1 MGNKE
6 LAQEIIKLMGGT
18 GNISQSWH
26 CITRLRFN
34 INDEK
39 QVKVDELKTVDGVLG
54 AQFQSGQ
61 FQVIIGA
68 KVAEVYEEI
77 DHLIGES
84 SNDSTSAKNTSKMN
98 PIEVVFDVISGI
110 FTPILPAIVGSG
122 LIKGIMALFVSL
134 GWLTEKS
141 STYAVLQIFSNAV
154 FYFLPFLIAYSA
166 AKKFK
171 TRESLAMALA
181 GILLYPTMVEGAV
194 KGADPL
200 SFLGLSI
207 PLYNYTSSVLPIIL
221 GVLLLSFVDKWMT
234 KVIPKSLSIVFTPVL
249 SLMITAPL
257 TLAFIAPVGNVFG
270 QYLEIFFT
278 SLFHFAGPIAGLLMG
293 GLMPLIVLTGMHYAF
308 FPSTFASFEKV
319 GYDVMLLP
327 MNFIANMA
335 QAGAVLGVIIRT
347 KRVETRSLALS
358 TLLPSFF
365 GITEPAIYGVT
376 LRLKKPFYA
385 SLIGGAV
392 GGCFYGLFSVK
403 TTAFSI
409 PGITS
414 LPTYIMKGTN
424 NFQLALIGI
433 ALSFLVSLL
442 ATMFLG
448 FKEPATKDEGQPE
461 KQEKPSNNPENAVN
475 QQAARQVNPYEVQ
488 APITGKV
495 VPLSDVND
503 AVFSSE
509 MMGKGVAIIPDK
521 GVVQAPFAGKVV
533 TVTPTKH
540 AIGLVSDDGVEL
552 LIHVGIDTVTLNGQF
567 FEVLVEEGDEINI
580 GDHLLSFDIE
590 GIQSKGL
597 DVVTPMIV
605 TNSSKYLDVI
615 YTGDSYVNAG
625 ENKLLM
631 LIH

>member
-1 MGNKE
+1 MKNKE
-6 LAQEIIKLMGGT
+6 LAGKIVKLIGGT
-18 GNISQSWH
+18 ENISQSWH

-34 INDEK
+34 LNDES
-39 QVKVDELKTVDGVLG
+39 QVKVDELKTLDGVLG

-77 DHLIGES
+77 DHLAGHS
-84 SNDSTSAKNTSKMN
+84 SNNSAPVKNTSKMN

-134 GWLTEKS
+134 GWLAETS
-141 STYAVLQIFSNAV
+141 STYQVLQIFSNAV

-171 TRESLAMALA
+171 TRESLALALA
-181 GILLYPTMVEGAV
+181 GILLYPTMLEGAA

-207 PLYNYTSSVLPIIL
+207 PLNNYTSSVLPIIL
-221 GVLLLSFVDKWMT
+221 GVLLLSFVDKWIT

-257 TLAFIAPVGNVFG
+257 TLAFIAPIGNVSG

-278 SLFHFAGPIAGLLMG
+278 SLFNFAGPIAGLLMG

-308 FPSTFASFEKV
+308 FPSTLASFEKV
-319 GYDVMLLP
+319 GYDIMLLP

-433 ALSFLVSLL
+433 ALSFIVSLL
-442 ATMFLG
+442 ITILLG
-448 FKEPATKDEGQPE
+448 FQESVTAANEQTA
-461 KQEKPSNNPENAVN
+461 EKPNHTESTEN
-475 QQAARQVNPYEVQ
+475 QQISKQKTPYEVQ
-488 APITGKV
+488 APMSGKII
-495 VPLSDVND
+495 PLSEVND
-503 AVFSSE
+503 SVFSSE
-509 MMGKGVAIIPDK
+509 MMGKGVAILPDK
-521 GVVQAPFAGKVV
+521 GVVQAPFSGKVV

-540 AIGLVSDDGVEL
+540 AIGLVSDDGIEL
-552 LIHVGIDTVTLNGQF
+552 LIHVGIDTVSLNGQF
-567 FEVLVEEGDEINI
+567 FDVLVKEGDEMKT

-590 GIQSKGL
+590 GIQSNHL
-597 DVVTPMIV
+597 DVVTPIIV
-605 TNSSKYLDVI
+605 TNSTQYLDVI
-615 YTGDSYVNAG
+615 HTGDAHVTAG
-625 ENKLLM
+625 QNKLLM

>member
-1 MGNKE
+1 MENKE
-6 LAQEIIKLMGGT
+6 LAGKIVKLIGGT
-18 GNISQSWH
+18 ENISQSWH

-34 INDEK
+34 LNDES
-39 QVKVDELKTVDGVLG
+39 QVKVDELKTLDGVLG

-77 DHLIGES
+77 DHLAGHS
-84 SNDSTSAKNTSKMN
+84 SNNSAPVKNTSKMN

-134 GWLTEKS
+134 GWLTETS
-141 STYAVLQIFSNAV
+141 STYQVLQIFSNAV

-171 TRESLAMALA
+171 TRESLALALA
-181 GILLYPTMVEGAV
+181 GILLYPTIIEGAA

-200 SFLGLSI
+200 NLLGLSI
-207 PLYNYTSSVLPIIL
+207 PLNNYTSSVLPIIL
-221 GVLLLSFVDKWMT
+221 GVLLLSFVDKWIT
-234 KVIPKSLSIVFTPVL
+234 KAIPKSLSIVFTPVL

-257 TLAFIAPVGNVFG
+257 TLAFIAPIGNVSG

-278 SLFHFAGPIAGLLMG
+278 SLFNFAGPIAGLLMG

-308 FPSTFASFEKV
+308 FPSTLASFEKV
-319 GYDVMLLP
+319 GYDIMLLP

-433 ALSFLVSLL
+433 ALSFIVSLL
-442 ATMFLG
+442 ITILLG
-448 FKEPATKDEGQPE
+448 FQESVTAANEQAAE
-461 KQEKPSNNPENAVN
+461 KRNHTESTEN
-475 QQAARQVNPYEVQ
+475 QQMSKQTNPYEVQ
-488 APITGKV
+488 APMSGKV
-495 VPLSDVND
+495 IPLSEVND
-503 AVFSSE
+503 SVFSSE
-509 MMGKGVAIIPDK
+509 MMGKGVAILPDK
-521 GVVQAPFAGKVV
+521 GVVKAPFSGKVV

-540 AIGLVSDDGVEL
+540 AIGLVSDDGIEL
-552 LIHVGIDTVTLNGQF
+552 LIHVGIDTVSLNGQF
-567 FEVLVEEGDEINI
+567 FDVLVKEGDKIKT

-590 GIQSKGL
+590 GIQSNHL
-597 DVVTPMIV
+597 DVVTPIIV
-605 TNSSKYLDVI
+605 TNSTQYLDVI
-615 YTGDSYVNAG
+615 HTGDTHVTAG
-625 ENKLLM
+625 QNKLLM

>member
-1 MGNKE
+1 MENKE
-6 LAQEIIKLMGGT
+6 LAQEIVKLIGGT
-18 GNISQSWH
+18 ENISQSWH

-34 INDEK
+34 LNNESK
-39 QVKVDELKTVDGVLG
+39 VKVDELKTLGGVLG

-77 DHLIGES
+77 DHLVGHS
-84 SNDSTSAKNTSKMN
+84 SNDSTPVKNTSKMN

-134 GWLTEKS
+134 GWLTETS
-141 STYAVLQIFSNAV
+141 STYQVLQIFSNAV

-171 TRESLAMALA
+171 TRESLALALA
-181 GILLYPTMVEGAV
+181 GILLYPAMIEGAA

-207 PLYNYTSSVLPIIL
+207 PLNNYTSSVLPIIL
-221 GVLLLSFVDKWMT
+221 GVLLLSFVDKWIT
-234 KVIPKSLSIVFTPVL
+234 KAIPKSLSIVFTPVL

-257 TLAFIAPVGNVFG
+257 TLAFIAPIGNVSG

-278 SLFHFAGPIAGLLMG
+278 SLFNFAGPIAGLLMG

-308 FPSTFASFEKV
+308 FPSTLASFEKM
-319 GYDVMLLP
+319 GYDIILLP

-347 KRVETRSLALS
+347 KQVETRSLALS

-414 LPTYIMKGTN
+414 LPTYMMKGTN

-433 ALSFLVSLL
+433 ALSFIVSLL
-442 ATMFLG
+442 VTIFLG
-448 FKEPATKDEGQPE
+448 FKESVTAVNEQAA
-461 KQEKPSNNPENAVN
+461 EKPNHAVSTEN
-475 QQAARQVNPYEVQ
+475 QQLSKQTRPFEVQ
-488 APITGKV
+488 APMSGKV
-495 VPLSDVND
+495 IPLSEVND
-503 AVFSSE
+503 SVFSSE
-509 MMGKGVAIIPDK
+509 MMGKGVAILPDK
-521 GVVQAPFAGKVV
+521 GVVQAPFSGKVV

-540 AIGLVSDDGVEL
+540 AIGLVSDDGIEL
-552 LIHVGIDTVTLNGQF
+552 LIHVGIDTVSLNGQF
-567 FEVLVEEGDEINI
+567 FDVLVKEGDEMKT
-580 GDHLLSFDIE
+580 GDHLLTFDIE
-590 GIQSKGL
+590 GIQSNHL
-597 DVVTPMIV
+597 DVVTPIIV
-605 TNSSKYLDVI
+605 TNSTQYLDVI
-615 YTGDSYVNAG
+615 HTGDAHVTAG
-625 ENKLLM
+625 QNKLLM

>member
-1 MGNKE
+1 MENKE
-6 LAQEIIKLMGGT
+6 FAGKIVKLIGGT
-18 GNISQSWH
+18 ENISQSWH

-34 INDEK
+34 LNDES
-39 QVKVDELKTVDGVLG
+39 QVKVDELKTLDGVLG

-77 DHLIGES
+77 DHLAGHS
-84 SNDSTSAKNTSKMN
+84 SNDSAPVKNTSKMN

-134 GWLTEKS
+134 GWLTETS
-141 STYAVLQIFSNAV
+141 STYQVLQIFSNAV

-171 TRESLAMALA
+171 TRESLALALA
-181 GILLYPTMVEGAV
+181 GILLYPTMIEGAA

-200 SFLGLSI
+200 NFLGLSI
-207 PLYNYTSSVLPIIL
+207 PLNNYTSSVLPIIL
-221 GVLLLSFVDKWMT
+221 GVLLLSFVDKWIT
-234 KVIPKSLSIVFTPVL
+234 KAIPKSLSIVFTPVL

-257 TLAFIAPVGNVFG
+257 TLAFIAPIGNVSG

-278 SLFHFAGPIAGLLMG
+278 SLFNFAGPIAGLLMG

-308 FPSTFASFEKV
+308 FPSTLASFEKV
-319 GYDVMLLP
+319 GYDIMLLP

-433 ALSFLVSLL
+433 ALSFIVSLL
-442 ATMFLG
+442 ITILLG
-448 FKEPATKDEGQPE
+448 FQESVTAFNEQAA
-461 KQEKPSNNPENAVN
+461 EKPNHTESIEN
-475 QQAARQVNPYEVQ
+475 QQMSKQTNPYEVQ
-488 APITGKV
+488 APMSGKV
-495 VPLSDVND
+495 IPLSEVKDS
-503 AVFSSE
+503 VFSSE
-509 MMGKGVAIIPDK
+509 MMGKGVAILPDK
-521 GVVQAPFAGKVV
+521 GVVQAPFSGKVV

-540 AIGLVSDDGVEL
+540 AIGLVSDDGIEL
-552 LIHVGIDTVTLNGQF
+552 LIHVGIDTVSLNGQF
-567 FEVLVEEGDEINI
+567 FDVLVKEGDKIKT

-590 GIQSKGL
+590 GIQSNHL
-597 DVVTPMIV
+597 DVVTPIIV
-605 TNSSKYLDVI
+605 TNSTQYLDVI
-615 YTGDSYVNAG
+615 HTGDAHVTAG
-625 ENKLLM
+625 QNKLLM

>member
-1 MGNKE
+1 MENKE
-6 LAQEIIKLMGGT
+6 LAGKIVKLIGGT
-18 GNISQSWH
+18 ENISQSWH

-34 INDEK
+34 LNDES
-39 QVKVDELKTVDGVLG
+39 QVKVDELKTLDGVLG

-77 DHLIGES
+77 DHLAGHS
-84 SNDSTSAKNTSKMN
+84 SNNSAPVKNTSKMN

-134 GWLTEKS
+134 GWLTETS
-141 STYAVLQIFSNAV
+141 STYQVLQIFSNAV

-171 TRESLAMALA
+171 TRESLALALA
-181 GILLYPTMVEGAV
+181 GILLYPTMIEGAA

-200 SFLGLSI
+200 NFLGLSI
-207 PLYNYTSSVLPIIL
+207 PLNNYTSSVLPIIL
-221 GVLLLSFVDKWMT
+221 GVLLLSFVDKWIT
-234 KVIPKSLSIVFTPVL
+234 KAIPKSLSIVFTPVL

-257 TLAFIAPVGNVFG
+257 TLAFIAPIGNVSG

-278 SLFHFAGPIAGLLMG
+278 SLFNFAGPIAGLLMG

-308 FPSTFASFEKV
+308 FPSTLASFEKV
-319 GYDVMLLP
+319 GYDIMLLP

-433 ALSFLVSLL
+433 ALSFIVSLL
-442 ATMFLG
+442 ITILLG
-448 FKEPATKDEGQPE
+448 FQESVTAFNEQAA
-461 KQEKPSNNPENAVN
+461 EKPNHTESTEN
-475 QQAARQVNPYEVQ
+475 QQMSKQTNPYEVQ
-488 APITGKV
+488 APMSGKV
-495 VPLSDVND
+495 IPLSEVND
-503 AVFSSE
+503 SVFSSE
-509 MMGKGVAIIPDK
+509 MMGKGVAILPDK
-521 GVVQAPFAGKVV
+521 GVVQAPFSGKVV

-540 AIGLVSDDGVEL
+540 AIGLVSDDGIEL
-552 LIHVGIDTVTLNGQF
+552 LIHVGIDTVSLNGQF
-567 FEVLVEEGDEINI
+567 FDVLVKEGDKIKT

-590 GIQSKGL
+590 GIQSNHL
-597 DVVTPMIV
+597 DVVTPIIV
-605 TNSSKYLDVI
+605 TNSTQYLDVI
-615 YTGDSYVNAG
+615 HTGDTHVTAG
-625 ENKLLM
+625 QNKLLM

>member
-1 MGNKE
+1 MENKE
-6 LAQEIIKLMGGT
+6 LAGKIVKLIGGT
-18 GNISQSWH
+18 ENISQSWH

-34 INDEK
+34 LNDES
-39 QVKVDELKTVDGVLG
+39 QVKVDELKTLDGVLG

-77 DHLIGES
+77 DHLAGHS
-84 SNDSTSAKNTSKMN
+84 SNNSAPVKNTSKMN

-134 GWLTEKS
+134 GWLTETS
-141 STYAVLQIFSNAV
+141 STYQVLQIFSNAV

-171 TRESLAMALA
+171 TRESLALALA
-181 GILLYPTMVEGAV
+181 GILLYPTIIEGAA

-200 SFLGLSI
+200 NLLGLSI
-207 PLYNYTSSVLPIIL
+207 PLNNYTSSVLPIIL
-221 GVLLLSFVDKWMT
+221 GVLLLSFVDKWIT
-234 KVIPKSLSIVFTPVL
+234 KAIPKSLSIVFTPVL

-257 TLAFIAPVGNVFG
+257 TLAFIAPIGNVSG

-278 SLFHFAGPIAGLLMG
+278 SLFNFAGPIAGLLMG

-308 FPSTFASFEKV
+308 FPSTLASFEKV
-319 GYDVMLLP
+319 GYDIMLLP

-433 ALSFLVSLL
+433 ALSFIVSLL
-442 ATMFLG
+442 ITILLG
-448 FKEPATKDEGQPE
+448 FQESVTAFNEQAA
-461 KQEKPSNNPENAVN
+461 EKPNHTESTEN
-475 QQAARQVNPYEVQ
+475 QQMSKQTNPYEVQ
-488 APITGKV
+488 APMSGKV
-495 VPLSDVND
+495 IPLSEVND
-503 AVFSSE
+503 SVFSSE
-509 MMGKGVAIIPDK
+509 MMGKGVAILPDK
-521 GVVQAPFAGKVV
+521 GVVQAPFSGKVV

-540 AIGLVSDDGVEL
+540 AIGLVSDDGIEL
-552 LIHVGIDTVTLNGQF
+552 LIHVGIDTVSLNGQF
-567 FEVLVEEGDEINI
+567 LDVLVKEGDKIKT

-590 GIQSKGL
+590 GIQSNHL
-597 DVVTPMIV
+597 DVVTPIIV
-605 TNSSKYLDVI
+605 TNSTRYLDVI
-615 YTGDSYVNAG
+615 HTGDAHVTAG
-625 ENKLLM
+625 QNKLLM

>member
-1 MGNKE
+1 MENKE
-6 LAQEIIKLMGGT
+6 LAGKIVKLIGGT
-18 GNISQSWH
+18 ENISQSWH

-34 INDEK
+34 LNDEN
-39 QVKVDELKTVDGVLG
+39 QVKVDELKTLDGVLG

-77 DHLIGES
+77 DHLAGHS
-84 SNDSTSAKNTSKMN
+84 SNNSAPVKNTSKMN

-134 GWLTEKS
+134 GWLTETS
-141 STYAVLQIFSNAV
+141 STYQVLQIFSNAV

-171 TRESLAMALA
+171 TRESLALALA
-181 GILLYPTMVEGAV
+181 GILLYPTMIEGAA

-207 PLYNYTSSVLPIIL
+207 PLNNYTSSVLPIIL
-221 GVLLLSFVDKWMT
+221 GVLLLSFVDKWIT
-234 KVIPKSLSIVFTPVL
+234 KAIPKSLSIVFTPVL

-257 TLAFIAPVGNVFG
+257 TLAFIAPIGNVSG

-278 SLFHFAGPIAGLLMG
+278 SLFNFAGPIAGLLMG

-308 FPSTFASFEKV
+308 FPSTLASFEKV
-319 GYDVMLLP
+319 GYDIMLLP

-433 ALSFLVSLL
+433 ALSFIVSLL
-442 ATMFLG
+442 ITILLG
-448 FKEPATKDEGQPE
+448 FQESVTAFNEQAA
-461 KQEKPSNNPENAVN
+461 EKPNHTESTEN
-475 QQAARQVNPYEVQ
+475 QQMSKQTNPYEVQ
-488 APITGKV
+488 APMSGKV
-495 VPLSDVND
+495 IPLSEVND
-503 AVFSSE
+503 SVFSSE
-509 MMGKGVAIIPDK
+509 MMGKGVAILPDK
-521 GVVQAPFAGKVV
+521 GVVQAPFSGKVV

-540 AIGLVSDDGVEL
+540 AIGLVSDDGIEL
-552 LIHVGIDTVTLNGQF
+552 LIHVGIDTVSLNGQF
-567 FEVLVEEGDEINI
+567 FDVLVKEGDKIKT

-590 GIQSKGL
+590 GIQSNHL
-597 DVVTPMIV
+597 DVVTPIIV
-605 TNSSKYLDVI
+605 TNSTQYLDVI
-615 YTGDSYVNAG
+615 HTGDAHVTAG
-625 ENKLLM
+625 QNKLLM

>member
-1 MGNKE
+1 MENKE
-6 LAQEIIKLMGGT
+6 LAGKIVKLIGGT
-18 GNISQSWH
+18 ENISQSWH

-34 INDEK
+34 LNDEN
-39 QVKVDELKTVDGVLG
+39 QVKVDELKTLDGVLG

-77 DHLIGES
+77 DHLAGHS
-84 SNDSTSAKNTSKMN
+84 SNDSAPVKNTSKMN

-134 GWLTEKS
+134 GWLTETS
-141 STYAVLQIFSNAV
+141 STYQVLQIFSNAV

-171 TRESLAMALA
+171 TRESLALALA
-181 GILLYPTMVEGAV
+181 GILLYPTMIEGAA

-200 SFLGLSI
+200 NFLGLSI
-207 PLYNYTSSVLPIIL
+207 PLNNYTSSVLPIIL
-221 GVLLLSFVDKWMT
+221 GVLLLSFVDKWIT
-234 KVIPKSLSIVFTPVL
+234 KAIPKSLSIVFTPVL

-257 TLAFIAPVGNVFG
+257 TLAFIAPIGNVSG

-278 SLFHFAGPIAGLLMG
+278 SLFNFAGPIAGLLMG

-308 FPSTFASFEKV
+308 FPSTLASFEKV
-319 GYDVMLLP
+319 GYDIMLLP

-433 ALSFLVSLL
+433 AFSFIVSLL
-442 ATMFLG
+442 ITILLG
-448 FKEPATKDEGQPE
+448 FQESVTAFNEQAA
-461 KQEKPSNNPENAVN
+461 EKPNHTESTEN
-475 QQAARQVNPYEVQ
+475 QQMSKQTNPYEVQ
-488 APITGKV
+488 APMSGKV
-495 VPLSDVND
+495 IPLSEVND
-503 AVFSSE
+503 SVFSSE
-509 MMGKGVAIIPDK
+509 MMGKGVAILPDK
-521 GVVQAPFAGKVV
+521 EVVQAPFSGKVV

-540 AIGLVSDDGVEL
+540 AIGLVSDDGIEL
-552 LIHVGIDTVTLNGQF
+552 LIHVGIDTVSLNGQF
-567 FEVLVEEGDEINI
+567 FDVLVKEGDKIKT

-590 GIQSKGL
+590 GIQSNHL
-597 DVVTPMIV
+597 DVVTPIIV
-605 TNSSKYLDVI
+605 TNSTQYLDVI
-615 YTGDSYVNAG
+615 HTGDTHVTAG
-625 ENKLLM
+625 QNKLLM

>member
-1 MGNKE
+1 MENKE
-6 LAQEIIKLMGGT
+6 LAQEIVKLIGGT
-18 GNISQSWH
+18 ENISQSWH

-34 INDEK
+34 LNNESK
-39 QVKVDELKTVDGVLG
+39 VKVDELKTLDGVLG

-68 KVAEVYEEI
+68 KVAEIYEEI
-77 DHLIGES
+77 DHLVGHS
-84 SNDSTSAKNTSKMN
+84 SNDSTPVKNTSKMN

-134 GWLTEKS
+134 GWLTETS
-141 STYAVLQIFSNAV
+141 STYQVLQIFSNAV

-171 TRESLAMALA
+171 TRESLALALA
-181 GILLYPTMVEGAV
+181 GILLYPAMIEGAA

-207 PLYNYTSSVLPIIL
+207 PLNNYTSSVLPIIL
-221 GVLLLSFVDKWMT
+221 GVLLLSFVDKWIT
-234 KVIPKSLSIVFTPVL
+234 KAIPKSLSIVFTPVL

-257 TLAFIAPVGNVFG
+257 TLAFIAPIGNVSG

-278 SLFHFAGPIAGLLMG
+278 SLFNFAGPIAGLLMG

-308 FPSTFASFEKV
+308 FPSTLASFEKM
-319 GYDVMLLP
+319 GYDIMLLP

-414 LPTYIMKGTN
+414 LPTYMMKGTN

-433 ALSFLVSLL
+433 ALSFIVSLL
-442 ATMFLG
+442 VTIFLG
-448 FKEPATKDEGQPE
+448 FKESVTAVNEQAA
-461 KQEKPSNNPENAVN
+461 EKPNHAVGTEN
-475 QQAARQVNPYEVQ
+475 QQLSKQTSPFEVQ
-488 APITGKV
+488 APMSGKV
-495 VPLSDVND
+495 IPLSEVND
-503 AVFSSE
+503 SVFSSE
-509 MMGKGVAIIPDK
+509 MMGKGVAILPDK
-521 GVVQAPFAGKVV
+521 GVVQAPFSGKVV

-540 AIGLVSDDGVEL
+540 AIGIVSVDGIEL
-552 LIHVGIDTVTLNGQF
+552 LIHVGIDTVSLNGQF
-567 FEVLVEEGDEINI
+567 FDVLVKEGDEIKT

-590 GIQSKGL
+590 GIQSNHL
-597 DVVTPMIV
+597 DVVTPIIV
-605 TNSSKYLDVI
+605 TNSTQYLDVI
-615 YTGDSYVNAG
+615 HTGDAHVTAG
-625 ENKLLM
+625 QNKLLM

>member
-1 MGNKE
+1 MKNKE
-6 LAQEIIKLMGGT
+6 LAGKIVKLIGGT
-18 GNISQSWH
+18 ENISQSWH

-34 INDEK
+34 LNDES
-39 QVKVDELKTVDGVLG
+39 QVKVDELKTLDGVLG

-77 DHLIGES
+77 DHLAGHS
-84 SNDSTSAKNTSKMN
+84 SNNSAPVKNTSKMN

-134 GWLTEKS
+134 GWLAETS
-141 STYAVLQIFSNAV
+141 STYQVLQIFSNAV

-171 TRESLAMALA
+171 TRESLALALA
-181 GILLYPTMVEGAV
+181 GILLYPTMLEGAA

-207 PLYNYTSSVLPIIL
+207 PLNNYTSSVLPIIL
-221 GVLLLSFVDKWMT
+221 GVLLLSFVDKWIT

-257 TLAFIAPVGNVFG
+257 TLAFIAPIGNVSG

-278 SLFHFAGPIAGLLMG
+278 SLFNFAGPIAGLLMG

-308 FPSTFASFEKV
+308 FPSTLASFEKV
-319 GYDVMLLP
+319 GYDIMLLP

-433 ALSFLVSLL
+433 ALSFIVSLL
-442 ATMFLG
+442 ITILLG
-448 FKEPATKDEGQPE
+448 FQESVTAANEQTA
-461 KQEKPSNNPENAVN
+461 EKPNHTESTEN
-475 QQAARQVNPYEVQ
+475 QQISKQTTPYEVQ
-488 APITGKV
+488 APMSGKII
-495 VPLSDVND
+495 PLSEVND
-503 AVFSSE
+503 SVFSSE
-509 MMGKGVAIIPDK
+509 MMGKGVAILPDK
-521 GVVQAPFAGKVV
+521 GVVQAPFSGKVV

-540 AIGLVSDDGVEL
+540 AIGLVSDDGIEL
-552 LIHVGIDTVTLNGQF
+552 LIHVGIDTVSLNGQF
-567 FEVLVEEGDEINI
+567 FDVLVKEGDEMKM

-590 GIQSKGL
+590 GIQSNHL
-597 DVVTPMIV
+597 DVVTPIIV
-605 TNSSKYLDVI
+605 TNSTQYLDVI
-615 YTGDSYVNAG
+615 HTGDAHVTAG
-625 ENKLLM
+625 QNKLLM